1 MRLTTLS
8 LALATALGLSLP
20 AVAADPAVTAGA
32 AVSATVTG
40 NKATQFTSVEG
51 ITEYRLSNGLRVLL
65 APDASKPTTTVNITY
80 MVGSRHENYGETGMA
95 HLLEHLVFKGTPSLP
110 GKTIVEEFARR
121 GMRFNGTTFYDRT
134 NYYET
139 FAASDENLSWALK
152 MEADRMVNSFIARS
166 DLDSEM
172 TVVRN
177 EMESGENNP
186 GRVLWQ
192 NMTAAAYQWHNYGKS
207 TIGARTDVEN
217 VKIDNLQGFYRTY
230 YQPDN
235 ATLIVTG
242 KFDAAKALAHIE
254 ANFGAIAKPAR
265 ALPVLYTQDPVQ
277 DGAREV
283 SVARVG
289 DSYLIGSLYHIAPGA
304 HADATYSELV
314 GFILGDT
321 PTGRLHKALVDKK
334 KAANVSADSLA
345 LRDPG
350 YLMFFATLNKTQSRE
365 DAKKI
370 LLNVVEGFKK
380 EPITEAELKR
390 AKTAALNEFDKA
402 LSNPV
407 SFGVGLSEAVA
418 TGDWRLYFLR
428 RDRIEKATVA
438 DVQKFAENYLVDSN
452 RTYGQFVPT
461 EKPVRAVVPAAPDL
475 TALLANYK
483 GKEAVAQGEAFDPSP
498 ENIDKRTVR
507 SELANGMKV
516 ALLSK
521 SNRGNTVNGQIN
533 LRMGDENSLFGKK
546 ETAQVVAQMILRGTA
561 KLNRQQIADRLEE
574 LKAKVNI
581 GTSDGNTL
589 TVSFE
594 TRRDQLPET
603 LNLLRD
609 ILRTPTFPAAEFEQ
623 FRNEWVTGVEEQ
635 RRQPDAIAQNELG
648 RYDNP
653 YKKGDVRYAASFAEQ
668 IEAVKAI
675 KLGDLKAFHQ
685 AFYGASFGQMSL
697 VGDFDAKA
705 TQESLKS
712 LFGDWKS
719 KAKFTRVNNPY
730 RATKGTALSFETPDK
745 ANAFYIAGVSLPA
758 KDDTPDAQALAL
770 ANRVLGGGALK
781 SRLMDR
787 LRQKEGISYGTG
799 SFLQLNPYDANST
812 LGLYAIY
819 APQNLAKLKVGVAEE
834 IARFVKD
841 GITEQ
846 ELADAQSGILQGNM
860 INRSQDG
867 SLAGALTSQLYQGR
881 TMKFVADNEAKIKAA
896 TVADVNAAI
905 AKYVDPTKLVH
916 VYAGDF
922 VAAAKRAAEAPKTD
936 APKAEAAK

>member
-8 LALATALGLSLP
+8 LALATTLGLSLP
-20 AVAADPAVTAGA
+20 VVAAAPLTATGA
-32 AVSATVTG
+32 DVVKPVGG
-40 NKATQFTSVEG
+40 NKATEFTSVEG
-51 ITEYRLSNGLRVLL
+51 ITEFRLSNGLRVLL

-110 GKTIVEEFARR
+110 GKTIAEEFARR

-139 FAASDENLSWALK
+139 FAASDENLDWALK

-186 GRVLWQ
+186 GNVLWQ
-192 NMTAAAYQWHNYGKS
+192 NMTATAFQWHNYGKS
-207 TIGARTDVEN
+207 TIGARSDVEN

-242 KFDAAKALAHIE
+242 KFDAAKTLERIE
-254 ANFGAIAKPAR
+254 QYFARIAKPAR
-265 ALPVLYTQDPVQ
+265 ALPQLYTLDPVQ

-283 SVARVG
+283 SVSRVG
-289 DSYLIGSLYHIAPGA
+289 DSHLIGSLYHIAPGA
-304 HADATYSELV
+304 HADATYAELV

-334 KAANVSADSLA
+334 KAAGVNADSLA

-350 YLMFFATLNKTQSRE
+350 YLMFFANLNKTQSRDE
-365 DAKKI
+365 AKKV
-370 LLNVVEGFKK
+370 LLSIVEGVKK
-380 EPITEAELKR
+380 DPITEAELKR
-390 AKTAALNEFDKA
+390 AKTSILNEFDKA

-407 SFGVGLSEAVA
+407 AFGVGLSEAVA
-418 TGDWRLYFLR
+418 QGDWRLYFLR
-428 RDRIEKATVA
+428 RDRIEKAVLA
-438 DVQKFAENYLVDSN
+438 DVQKFAENYLMESN
-452 RTYGQFVPT
+452 RTFGQFVPT

-475 TALLANYK
+475 TVLLADYK
-483 GKEAVAQGEAFDPSP
+483 GKAAVAQGEAFDPSP
-498 ENIDKRTVR
+498 ANIDKRTAR
-507 SELANGMKV
+507 FELPNGMKV
-516 ALLSK
+516 ALLTK
-521 SNRGNTVNGQIN
+521 SNRGNTVNGQIT
-533 LRMGDENSLFGKK
+533 LRMGDEKTLFGRR
-546 ETAQVVAQMILRGTA
+546 ETAQVVAQMVLRGTA

-581 GTSDGNTL
+581 GTQDGNTL
-589 TVSFE
+589 SVSFE

-609 ILRTPTFPAAEFEQ
+609 ILRNPSFPATEFEQ

-653 YKKGDVRYAASFAEQ
+653 FKKGDVRYAANFAEQ

-675 KLGDLKAFHQ
+675 KVADLKAFHDQ
-685 AFYGASFGQMSL
+685 FYGGATGQMAL
-697 VGDFDAKA
+697 VGDFDAKVA
-705 TQESLKS
+705 QESIKTL
-712 LFGDWKS
+712 LGDWKS
-719 KAKFTRVNNPY
+719 KAKFTRVVNPY
-730 RATKGTALSFETPDK
+730 RPTKGTTLSFETPDK

-758 KDDTPDAQALAL
+758 KDDAPDAQALAL
-770 ANRVLGGGALK
+770 ANRVFGGGALK
-781 SRLMDR
+781 SRIIDR
-787 LRQKEGISYGTG
+787 LRQKDGISYGAG
-799 SFLQLNPYDANST
+799 SFLQMNPYDANST
-812 LGLYAIY
+812 FGLYAIY
-819 APQNLAKLKVGVAEE
+819 APQNLAKLKVGVVEE
-834 IARFVKD
+834 IARLVKD

-846 ELADAQSGILQGNM
+846 ELADAKSGILQNNL

-867 SLAGALTSQLYQGR
+867 SLASALSSQMFQGR
-881 TMKFVADNEAKIKAA
+881 TMKFVADNDAKIAA
-896 TVADVNAAI
+896 TTLAEVNAAI
-905 AKYVDPTKLVH
+905 VKYMDSAKLVN

-922 VAAAKRAAEAPKTD
+922 AAAAKRATE

>member
-8 LALATALGLSLP
+8 LALATTLGLSLP
-20 AVAADPAVTAGA
+20 VVAAAPLTATGA
-32 AVSATVTG
+32 DVVKPVGG
-40 NKATQFTSVEG
+40 NKATEFTSVEG
-51 ITEYRLSNGLRVLL
+51 ITEFRLSNGLRVLL

-139 FAASDENLSWALK
+139 FAASDENLDWALK

-186 GRVLWQ
+186 GNVLWQ
-192 NMTAAAYQWHNYGKS
+192 NMTATAFQWHNYGKS
-207 TIGARTDVEN
+207 TIGARSDVEN

-242 KFDAAKALAHIE
+242 KFDAAKTLERIE
-254 ANFGAIAKPAR
+254 QYFARIAKPAR
-265 ALPVLYTQDPVQ
+265 ALPQLYTLDPVQ

-283 SVARVG
+283 SVSRVG
-289 DSYLIGSLYHIAPGA
+289 DSHLIGSLYHIAPGA
-304 HADATYSELV
+304 HADATYAELV

-334 KAANVSADSLA
+334 KAAGVNADSLA

-350 YLMFFATLNKTQSRE
+350 YLMFFANLNKTQSRE
-365 DAKKI
+365 EAKKV
-370 LLNVVEGFKK
+370 LLSIVEGVKK

-390 AKTAALNEFDKA
+390 AKTSILNEFDKA

-407 SFGVGLSEAVA
+407 AFGVGLSEAVA
-418 TGDWRLYFLR
+418 QGDWRLYFLR
-428 RDRIEKATVA
+428 RDRIEKAVLA
-438 DVQKFAENYLVDSN
+438 DVQKFAENYLMESN
-452 RTYGQFVPT
+452 RTFGQFVPT

-475 TALLANYK
+475 TVLLADYK
-483 GKEAVAQGEAFDPSP
+483 GKAAVAQGEAFDPSP
-498 ENIDKRTVR
+498 GNIDKRTVR
-507 SELANGMKV
+507 FELANGMKV
-516 ALLSK
+516 ALLTK
-521 SNRGNTVNGQIN
+521 SNRGNTVNGQIT
-533 LRMGDENSLFGKK
+533 LRMGDEKTLFGKR
-546 ETAQVVAQMILRGTA
+546 ETAQVVAQMVLRGTA

-581 GTSDGNTL
+581 GTQDGNTL
-589 TVSFE
+589 SVSFE

-609 ILRTPTFPAAEFEQ
+609 ILRNPSFPATEFEQ

-635 RRQPDAIAQNELG
+635 RRQPDAIAQNELS

-653 YKKGDVRYAASFAEQ
+653 FKKGDVRYAANFAEQ

-675 KLGDLKAFHQ
+675 KVADLKAFHDQ
-685 AFYGASFGQMSL
+685 FYGGATGQMAL
-697 VGDFDAKA
+697 VGDFDAKVA
-705 TQESLKS
+705 QEAIKAL
-712 LFGDWKS
+712 LGDWKS
-719 KAKFTRVNNPY
+719 KAKFSRVVNPY
-730 RATKGTALSFETPDK
+730 RPTKGTTLSFETPDK

-758 KDDTPDAQALAL
+758 KDDASDAQALAL
-770 ANRVLGGGALK
+770 ANRIFGGGALK
-781 SRLMDR
+781 SRIIDR
-787 LRQKEGISYGTG
+787 LRQKDGISYGAG
-799 SFLQLNPYDANST
+799 SFLQMNPYDANST
-812 LGLYAIY
+812 FGLYAIY
-819 APQNLAKLKVGVAEE
+819 APQNLAKLKAGVVEE
-834 IARFVKD
+834 MARLVKD

-846 ELADAQSGILQGNM
+846 ELADAKSGILQNNL

-867 SLAGALTSQLYQGR
+867 SLTSALNSQMFQGR
-881 TMKFVADNEAKIKAA
+881 TMKFVADSDAKIAA
-896 TVADVNAAI
+896 TTLAEVNAAI
-905 AKYVDPTKLVH
+905 VKYMDSAKLVN

-922 VAAAKRAAEAPKTD
+922 AAAAKRATE

>member
-8 LALATALGLSLP
+8 LALATALGFSL
-20 AVAADPAVTAGA
+20 AASAADPVPTVGA
-32 AVSATVTG
+32 AMAKPVVG

-121 GMRFNGTTFYDRT
+121 GMRYNGTTFYDRT

-139 FAASDENLSWALK
+139 FAASDENLDWALK
-152 MEADRMVNSFIARS
+152 MEADRMVNSFVARS

-192 NMTAAAYQWHNYGKS
+192 NMTAAAYQWHNYGKN

-217 VKIDNLQGFYRTY
+217 VKIENLQAFYRTY

-242 KFDAAKALAHIE
+242 KFDAAKTLERIE
-254 ANFGAIAKPAR
+254 QYFAGIPKPAR
-265 ALPVLYTQDPVQ
+265 ALPQLYTLDPVQ
-277 DGAREV
+277 DGTREV
-283 SVARVG
+283 SVSRVG

-304 HADATYSELV
+304 HADANYAELV

-334 KAANVSADSLA
+334 KAAGINADSLA

-350 YLMFFATLNKTQSRE
+350 YLMFFANLNKTQSRDE
-365 DAKKI
+365 AKKV
-370 LLNVVEGFKK
+370 LLSVVEGFKK

-390 AKTAALNEFDKA
+390 AKTSLLNEFDKA

-407 SFGVGLSEAVA
+407 NFGVGLSEAVA

-428 RDRIEKATVA
+428 RDRIEKATLA
-438 DVQKFAENYLVDSN
+438 DVQKFAENYLLESN
-452 RTYGQFVPT
+452 RTFGQFLPT
-461 EKPVRAVVPAAPDL
+461 EKPVRAVLPTAPDL
-475 TALLANYK
+475 NALLSDYK
-483 GKEAVAQGEAFDPSP
+483 GKAAVAQGEAFDPSP
-498 ENIDKRTVR
+498 ANIDKRTVR
-507 SELANGMKV
+507 FELPNGMKV
-516 ALLSK
+516 ALLAK
-521 SNRGNTVNGQIN
+521 SNRGNTVNGQIT
-533 LRMGDENSLFGKK
+533 LRMGDEKTLFGKR
-546 ETAQVVAQMILRGTA
+546 ETAQVVAQMVLRGTA

-581 GTSDGNTL
+581 GTQDGNTL
-589 TVSFE
+589 SVNFE
-594 TRRDQLPET
+594 TRRDQLVET
-603 LNLLRD
+603 LGLLREV
-609 ILRTPTFPAAEFEQ
+609 LRSPSFPAAEFEQ

-635 RRQPDAIAQNELG
+635 RRQPDAIAQNELT

-653 YKKGDVRYAASFAEQ
+653 FKKGDVRYAASFAEQ
-668 IEAVKAI
+668 IDAVKAI
-675 KLGDLKAFHQ
+675 KVADLKAFHEQ
-685 AFYGASFGQMSL
+685 FYGGATGQMAL

-705 TQESLKS
+705 VQESIKTL
-712 LFGDWKS
+712 LGDWKS
-719 KAKFTRVNNPY
+719 KAKFSRVGVPY
-730 RATKGTALSFETPDK
+730 RPTQGTTLSFETPDK
-745 ANAFYIAGVSLPA
+745 ANAFYIAGVSLPI
-758 KDDTPDAQALAL
+758 KDDAPDAQALAL
-770 ANRVLGGGALK
+770 ANRVLGGGGLK
-781 SRLMDR
+781 SRIIDR
-787 LRQKEGISYGTG
+787 LRQKEGISYGAG
-799 SFLQLNPYDANST
+799 SFLQMNPYDANST

-819 APQNLAKLKVGVAEE
+819 APQNLAKLKAGVAEE
-834 IARFVKD
+834 VARLVKD

-846 ELADAQSGILQGNM
+846 ELADAKSGILQNNL

-867 SLAGALTSQLYQGR
+867 ALANALSSQMFQGR
-881 TMKFVADNEAKIKAA
+881 TMKFVADNEAKITA
-896 TVADVNAAI
+896 TTLAEVNAAI
-905 AKYVDPTKLVH
+905 VKYMDPAKLVH

-922 VAAAKRAAEAPKTD
+922 VAAAKRAAD
-936 APKAEAAK
+936 APKAEAGK

>member
-20 AVAADPAVTAGA
+20 AAAADPVANAAASQPAAGA
-32 AVSATVTG
+32 
-40 NKATQFTSVEG
+40 KATQFTSVEG

-95 HLLEHLVFKGTPSLP
+95 HLLEHLVFKGTPKLP

-139 FAASDENLSWALK
+139 FAASDENLDWALK

-217 VKIDNLQGFYRTY
+217 VKIENLQGFYRTY

-242 KFDAAKALAHIE
+242 KFDAAKTLERIE
-254 ANFGAIAKPAR
+254 QHFAGIAKPAR
-265 ALPVLYTQDPVQ
+265 ALPTLYTQDPVQ

-283 SVARVG
+283 SVSRVG

-304 HADATYSELV
+304 HADANYSDLV
-314 GFILGDT
+314 SFILGDT

-334 KAANVSADSLA
+334 KAASVSGDTLA

-350 YLMFFATLNKTQSRE
+350 YLMFFVTLNKTQSRDE
-365 DAKKI
+365 AKKV
-370 LLNVVEGFKK
+370 LLSVVEGIKK

-390 AKTAALNEFDKA
+390 AKTSVLNEFDKA

-407 SFGVGLSEAVA
+407 TFGVGLSEAVA

-428 RDRIEKATVA
+428 RDRIEKATLA
-438 DVQKFAENYLVDSN
+438 DVQKFAENYLLESN
-452 RTYGQFVPT
+452 RTYGQFLPT
-461 EKPVRAVVPAAPDL
+461 EKPVRAELPASPDL
-475 TALLANYK
+475 TALLANYQ
-483 GKEAVAQGEAFDPSP
+483 GKAAVAQGEVFDPSP
-498 ENIDKRTVR
+498 ANIDKRTVR
-507 SELANGMKV
+507 FDLPNGMKV

-521 SNRGNTVNGQIN
+521 SNRGNTVNGQII
-533 LRMGDENSLFGKK
+533 LRMGDEKTLFGKK
-546 ETAQVVAQMILRGTA
+546 ETAQVVAQMLLRGTA

-574 LKAKVNI
+574 LKAKVTV
-581 GTSDGNTL
+581 GTNDGNAVS
-589 TVSFE
+589 VSFE

-603 LNLLRD
+603 LKLLRE
-609 ILRTPTFPAAEFEQ
+609 ILRNPSFPAAEFEQ

-653 YKKGDVRYAASFAEQ
+653 YKKGDVRYTASFVEQ
-668 IEAVKAI
+668 IEALKAI
-675 KLGDLKAFHQ
+675 KLSDLKAFHQ
-685 AFYGASFGQMSL
+685 QFYGANFGQMSL
-697 VGDFDAKA
+697 VGDLDAKA
-705 TQESLKS
+705 TPEALKT
-712 LFGDWKS
+712 LLGDWKS
-719 KAKFTRVNNPY
+719 KAKFTRVSNPY
-730 RATKGTALSFETPDK
+730 RTTKGTALSFETPDK
-745 ANAFYIAGVSLPA
+745 ANAFYIAGVSLPT
-758 KDDTPDAQALAL
+758 KDDSADAEALAL
-770 ANRVLGGGALK
+770 ANRVLGGGGLK
-781 SRLMDR
+781 SRLIDR
-787 LRQKEGISYGTG
+787 LRQKEGISYGAG
-799 SFLQLNPYDANST
+799 SFLQLSPYDANST
-812 LGLYAIY
+812 LGLFAIY
-819 APQNLAKLKVGVAEE
+819 APQNLAKVKAGVAEE
-834 IARFVKD
+834 MARLVKD
-841 GITEQ
+841 GVTEQ
-846 ELADAQSGILQGNM
+846 ELADAKSGILQNNL

-867 SLAGALTSQLYQGR
+867 SLAGVLSSQLFQGR
-881 TMKFVADNEAKIKAA
+881 TMKFVADNEAKIAAA

-905 AKYVDPTKLVH
+905 VKYMNPATLVH

-922 VAAAKRAAEAPKTD
+922 VAAAKRAAEAPK
-936 APKAEAAK
+936 AEAAK